1 MPAAAHPES
10 SFFNTFYT
18 DYLPRAL
25 YFDSKK
31 SSHPLSI
38 DPGGCAGLGRI
49 DRWLQVLRGT
59 DPQGHWLGCACMALH
74 LHG

>member
-10 SFFNTFYT
+10 NFFDTFYT

-38 DPGGCAGLGRI
+38 DPGGCAGLQYH
-49 DRWLQVLRGT
+49 LLAPVLRGT
-59 DPQGHWLGCACMALH
+59 DLQGHWLGCTCMALH
-74 LHG
+74 S